1 LPGKSLA
8 RLRGRTAHKTTQLNE
23 GIAFMARDSEHMLH
37 AIERRAECAIV
48 QELRIMLDEVLA
60 LRPTLHMDDRAY
72 ADGLLMKLDRLIQ
85 DQMLPTELELIL
97 PAASAA

>member
-1 LPGKSLA
+1 
-8 RLRGRTAHKTTQLNE
+8 
-23 GIAFMARDSEHMLH
+23 MARDSEHMLH

-60 LRPTLHMDDRAY
+60 LRPTLNMDDRAY

-85 DQMLPTELELIL
+85 DQTVLMELEPRL
-97 PAASAA
+97 PAANAA